1 MGLANTNG
9 TQLQGINQQG
19 IDINKD
25 HISVNIDWIDP
36 TTKQYFD
43 PTTASI
49 TATRNGS
56 PFSIPKVMTP
66 LQRADDTV
74 GVWLY
79 EFLSTGMDT
88 GDYVLTFTGSRP
100 ADNMGPVTI
109 TLNFNAAEVPVEQY
123 FVNTLRAKLW
133 DKRASR
139 YVIDDNSRFRWK
151 NGELYSFCDNALKK
165 IGQTPP
171 APSLLNWNQG
181 YSECHDLILTGGFIE
196 ALEAAGIFET
206 WNRFTYSD
214 ELSLNVD
221 RSQLFQNAQS
231 LRTQWLQAV
240 MMWKRDYMFHRVR
253 GVGMASGKFPM
264 YYSRVMSLSIAN
276 GQNMFRG

>member
-1 MGLANTNG
+1 MGLADTNG

-25 HISVNIDWIDP
+25 HISVNIDWVDP
-36 TTKQYFD
+36 TTKLYFD
-43 PTTASI
+43 PTSYSVTV
-49 TATRNGS
+49 TRNGS
-56 PFSIPKVMTP
+56 PFSISKVMTP

-74 GVWLY
+74 GVWMY
-79 EFLSTGMDT
+79 EFLTTGMDT

-151 NGELYSFCDNALKK
+151 NGELYSFLDNALKK

-171 APSLLNWNQG
+171 SPTALNWNQG

-196 ALEAAGIFET
+196 SLEAAGTFEY
-206 WNRFTYSD
+206 WNKFNYND
-214 ELSLNVD
+214 ELSLNID
-221 RSQLFQNAQS
+221 RSGFFANAQN
-231 LRTQWLQAV
+231 LRQQWLQAV
-240 MMWKRDYMFHRVR
+240 MSWKRDYAFHRVR
-253 GVGMASGKFPM
+253 GIGMASGKFPM
-264 YYSRVMSLSIAN
+264 YYTRVLSLSVNN

>member
-1 MGLANTNG
+1 MGLADTNG

-25 HISVNIDWIDP
+25 HISVNIDWVDP
-36 TTKQYFD
+36 ATKLYFD
-43 PTTASI
+43 PTIYSVTV
-49 TATRNGS
+49 TRNGS
-56 PFSIPKVMTP
+56 PFSISKVMTP

-74 GVWLY
+74 GVWVY
-79 EFLSTGMDT
+79 EFLTTGMDT
-88 GDYVLTFTGSRP
+88 GDYILTFTGSRP

-151 NGELYSFCDNALKK
+151 NGELYAFLDNALKK

-171 APSLLNWNQG
+171 SPTVLNWNQG

-196 ALEAAGIFET
+196 SLEAAGIFES
-206 WNRFTYSD
+206 WNKFNYND
-214 ELSLNVD
+214 ELSLNID
-221 RSQLFQNAQS
+221 RSGFFANAQS
-231 LRTQWLQAV
+231 LRQQWLQAV
-240 MMWKRDYMFHRVR
+240 MSWKRDYAFHRVR
-253 GVGMASGKFPM
+253 GIGMASGKFPM
-264 YYSRVMSLSIAN
+264 YYTRVLSLSVNN